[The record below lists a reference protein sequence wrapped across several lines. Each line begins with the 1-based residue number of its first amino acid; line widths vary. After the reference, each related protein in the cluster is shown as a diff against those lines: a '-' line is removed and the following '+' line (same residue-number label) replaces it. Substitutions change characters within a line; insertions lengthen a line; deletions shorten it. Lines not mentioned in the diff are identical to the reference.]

1 MLGPLDDG
9 SDQRIT
15 HSVPAQVRPD
25 PHRHQLS
32 ATAGGINNGGNQ
44 AAACTRLVKPQQG
57 DAGAEPAPPVID
69 AACVFTL
76 QRRAESSRRVR
87 QGSNAQVA
95 EKRLVTRLTETQPH
109 GAEASVG
116 CPQLAAVPPGTALP
130 GRPVGHLSG
139 APSRMS
145 RWGSPSGS
153 VRARVPLDALPRL
166 PSDRIDESAAP
177 QKSYEYRYP
186 E

>member
-1 MLGPLDDG
+1 MSHDRLAHPVWPHADLTRRLKAVPHVQLCGGPVVLDDMQQQRESPMLRPLDDT

-25 PHRHQLS
+25 SHRHQLG
-32 ATAGGINNGGNQ
+32 ATAGGIHNGGSQ

-57 DAGAEPAPPVID
+57 HAGAEPAPPVID
-69 AACVFTL
+69 TARVLTL

-87 QGSNAQVA
+87 QGSYAQVA

-109 GAEASVG
+109 AAEASVG

-130 GRPVGHLSG
+130 GGR
-139 APSRMS
+139 
-145 RWGSPSGS
+145 
-153 VRARVPLDALPRL
+153 
-166 PSDRIDESAAP
+166 
-177 QKSYEYRYP
+177 
-186 E
+186 